1 MTTAITWRDNWSA
14 ALEEAKKA
22 DRPLVLEFYMEG

>member
-1 MTTAITWRDNWSA
+1 MSASVAWRDNWSA

-22 DRPLVLEFYMEG
+22 DRPVLLEFYMEG

>member
-14 ALEEAKKA
+14 AFEEAKKA